1 MNKPQDWNDMQRQLG
16 TDAARRQ
23 WDAAPLVPFDSN
35 RGGGTGEAGGR
46 LIARRASDIAIVP
59 VDWLWLGRVA
69 IGKLTLIAG
78 EPGLGKSQV
87 ALAMV
92 AAVTTGGAWP
102 CGEGRAPLGNVIILA
117 AEDGAADTVVPRLEA
132 AGADRR
138 RVHIVSAV
146 RDDAGHRALDL
157 AADLELLE
165 QKICEVGNVRMV
177 VIDPISSYLGA
188 RIDSHNNTA
197 VRGTLE
203 PVCEMADRLHVAV
216 VGITHQ
222 PKGTGTAA
230 MHRFIGSI
238 AFVAAARAA
247 YIVTRDPDDEN
258 RRLFLPV
265 KNNLAPLGQGLA
277 FRLEQRIV
285 AEPGIVAS
293 SVVWDAVPVTISAD
307 EALSATD
314 VAREGAASPRTEA
327 EEYLRD
333 KLSAGRVPV
342 EEVNE
347 HARALSIAPRTLA
360 RARKALGIRAVK
372 DGFGGGWLL
381 AMPDEECQVLPK
393 GATSGSGSLRQS
405 WQPSDTAPPAPPGEA
420 DMLDIPAFLR
430 RSAAGGSPVA

>member
-1 MNKPQDWNDMQRQLG
+1 MNKPHDWNDKLRQHG
-16 TDAARRQ
+16 TGAARRQ
-23 WDAAPLVPFDSN
+23 WDTAPLLPLDN
-35 RGGGTGEAGGR
+35 DRGGAGGR
-46 LIARRASDIAIVP
+46 LIARRASDIAIAP
-59 VDWLWLGRVA
+59 VDWLWPGRVA

-117 AEDGAADTVVPRLEA
+117 AEDGAADTMVPRLEA

-146 RDDAGHRALDL
+146 RDDAGHRAFNL
-157 AADLELLE
+157 AADLELLK
-165 QKICEVGNVRMV
+165 QKICEVGNVQMV

-203 PVCEMADRLHVAV
+203 PVCEMADRLHVAIV
-216 VGITHQ
+216 AITHQ

-265 KNNLAPLGQGLA
+265 KNNLAPLGKGLA

-293 SVVWDAVPVTISAD
+293 SITWDAAPVTITAD
-307 EALSATD
+307 KALAATD

-360 RARKALGIRAVK
+360 RARKALGVRTVK

-381 AMPDEECQVLPK
+381 SLPDEDRQDGPK
-393 GATSGSGSLRQS
+393 TATSVSGSLRQS
-405 WQPSDTAPPAPPGEA
+405 WQPSETPPPTPPAEA
-420 DMLDIPAFLR
+420 DILDIPAFLR

>member
-1 MNKPQDWNDMQRQLG
+1 
-16 TDAARRQ
+16 
-23 WDAAPLVPFDSN
+23 
-35 RGGGTGEAGGR
+35 
-46 LIARRASDIAIVP
+46 
-59 VDWLWLGRVA
+59 
-69 IGKLTLIAG
+69 
-78 EPGLGKSQV
+78 
-87 ALAMV
+87 
-92 AAVTTGGAWP
+92 
-102 CGEGRAPLGNVIILA
+102 
-117 AEDGAADTVVPRLEA
+117 
-132 AGADRR
+132 
-138 RVHIVSAV
+138 VSAV
-146 RDDAGHRALDL
+146 RDDAGHRVLDL
-157 AADLELLE
+157 AADLELLV
-165 QKICEVGNVRMV
+165 QKIRETGDVRMV

-203 PVCEMADRLHVAV
+203 PVCEMADRRHVAV

-222 PKGTGTAA
+222 PKGTGTTAIN
-230 MHRFIGSI
+230 RFIGSI

-247 YIVTRDPDDEN
+247 FMVTRDPDDET

-265 KNNLAPLGQGLA
+265 KNNLAPLGKGLA
-277 FRLEQRIV
+277 FRLEQRLV
-285 AEPGIVAS
+285 ADGILGS
-293 SVVWDAVPVTISAD
+293 SVAWETETVTITAD
-307 EALSATD
+307 QALAATD

-430 RSAAGGSPVA
+430 RSAAGGGPL